1 MNRLVII
8 GNGFD
13 LAHGLKTSYMDFINW
28 YWEQRLNAMLTEH
41 SAISEDCLCKLEIK
55 KTEECADWFN
65 FFHFHSFRNLLTG
78 EWNTPPAEIVS
89 EIKENTDDFSVTYSK
104 FFETI
109 LQSIEIKGWV
119 DIENEYYNLLETY
132 SLRQYD
138 EEKIRQLNEQLQ
150 YLQDLLTDY
159 LKTINEQDISVIDG
173 IKKKIYE
180 PIKDKDLSIEYQKDF
195 NSYID
200 WCNEQDDNFWNDQLR
215 RYDINPVSSGL
226 NTEPNQYKDDPEGFG
241 RYPTAYMLP
250 ESIMLL
256 DFNYTKTVRAYL
268 KDSDVFSH
276 IQIHG
281 CLEKPETM
289 IFGYGD
295 EFEDKYKK
303 LQNLNNND
311 CLTNIK
317 TIRYQESDNYRKVLS
332 FIESGPFQV
341 CIMGHSCGNSDRT
354 LLNTIF
360 EHKNC
365 VSIKPYFYIK
375 DDGTDSYIELIQ
387 NISRN
392 FNDMKL
398 MRDRVVNKTFCEFLV
413 SKAK

>member
-13 LAHGLKTSYMDFINW
+13 LAHDLKTSYADFIYW
-28 YWEQRLNAMLTEH
+28 YWEQKLQTLRTTH
-41 SAISEDCLCKLEIK
+41 STISKDLLCALENYKKEWFEYLFQNSAEIK
-55 KTEECADWFN
+55 DLDGKGLFKYLDEHVHRFAIHFSL
-65 FFHFHSFRNLLTG
+65 FFGYIH
-78 EWNTPPAEIVS
+78 
-89 EIKENTDDFSVTYSK
+89 K
-104 FFETI
+104 
-109 LQSIEIKGWV
+109 SIETKGWV
-119 DIENEYYNLLETY
+119 DIENEYYNLLEAY
-132 SLRQYD
+132 SLKQYD
-138 EEKIRQLNEQLQ
+138 EGKIRQLNEQLQ
-150 YLQDLLTDY
+150 YLQKLLTDY
-159 LKTINEQDISVIDG
+159 LETINEQDISKIEG
-173 IKKKIYE
+173 IERKIYA
-180 PIKDKDLSIEYQKDF
+180 PIKDKDLSVEYQKEF
-195 NSYID
+195 NAYIG
-200 WCNEQDDNFWNDQLR
+200 WCNNQEEGYWNAQLN

-226 NTEPNQYKDDPEGFG
+226 NTEPNQYKKDPEGFG

-276 IQIHG
+276 VQIHG

-398 MRDRVVNKTFCEFLV
+398 MRDRVVNKTYCEPLV
-413 SKAK
+413 N